1 MNDRL
6 SPNSLCLVRK
16 SLETRPCSFCSRAH
30 VRRNSLE
37 VFGTSSD
44 IFGYYR
50 TPSKNLVTFRI
61 KMSRLYLKK
70 CWQVYLLR
78 RLVKNVTPENVLES
92 NDTSLWRHTA
102 TRLANRTIF
111 LHIRFFFGG
120 KTNRPYF
127 DLFIYWLMKQIKNTF
142 RNHFSRSYEANTK
155 IRALFFNILFWF
167 VRTPQA
173 KMQPNKHRK
182 PKVELYNKVYS
193 LKAVHLV
200 PSTLLLN
207 DKHANLQSR
216 LCR

>member
-50 TPSKNLVTFRI
+50 TPSKNLVTLRI

-102 TRLANRTIF
+102 TRLANRTIL

-127 DLFIYWLMKQIKNTF
+127 DLFIYWLMKQIKNTYRTIF
-142 RNHFSRSYEANTK
+142 QGHTKLIRRS
-155 IRALFFNILFWF
+155 ALYFLISCFDLLERHKGKCSQTSTESPRLNYIIKFTLW
-167 VRTPQA
+167 R
-173 KMQPNKHRK
+173 
-182 PKVELYNKVYS
+182 
-193 LKAVHLV
+193 
-200 PSTLLLN
+200 PSI
-207 DKHANLQSR
+207 
-216 LCR
+216 

>member
-102 TRLANRTIF
+102 TRLANRTIL

-127 DLFIYWLMKQIKNTF
+127 DLFIYWLMKQIKNTYRTIF
-142 RNHFSRSYEANTK
+142 QGHTKLIRRS
-155 IRALFFNILFWF
+155 ALYFLISCFDLLERHKGKCSQTSTESPRLNYIIKFTLW
-167 VRTPQA
+167 R
-173 KMQPNKHRK
+173 
-182 PKVELYNKVYS
+182 
-193 LKAVHLV
+193 
-200 PSTLLLN
+200 PSI
-207 DKHANLQSR
+207 
-216 LCR
+216 